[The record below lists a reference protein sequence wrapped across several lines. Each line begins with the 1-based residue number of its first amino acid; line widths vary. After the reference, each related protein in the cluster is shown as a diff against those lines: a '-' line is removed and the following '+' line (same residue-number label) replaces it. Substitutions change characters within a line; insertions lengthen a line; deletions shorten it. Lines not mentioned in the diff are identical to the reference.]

1 MLNAY
6 SMKRLVLLLV
16 IGFRLSLLHAA
27 SLSEQYADFGKVILT
42 QLPSAPFPHPERAQG
57 RTRNNIFYPADKH
70 YGDSTVAMFVPKGFH
85 AGTKIDFIVHF
96 HGWNN
101 HVEKVLEH
109 YELIKQFAE
118 SRRNAIL
125 VVPQGPYDAPD
136 SFDGKLE
143 DQGGFK
149 RFMDDVMDTLRKE
162 HVINSQSLGKII
174 LSGHSGGYQV
184 MSSIVTVGGLSDQV
198 KEVWLFD
205 ALYARTEKFMDWHN
219 HQHGRMVNI
228 FTEHGGTKQETE
240 ALMSDLKK
248 KNIRFLF
255 KNEADATLPDLKNN
269 HLIFLFTD
277 LEHDVV
283 VNKRQEFRTYL
294 ETSCLAPMHSA
305 PAYGP
310 KWTQR

>member
-1 MLNAY
+1 MLNAH

-16 IGFRLSLLHAA
+16 IGFWFSFLRAA
-27 SLSEQYADFGKVILT
+27 SLPEQYADFGKMIFT

-57 RTRNNIFYPADKH
+57 RTRNNTFYPAEKH
-70 YGDSTVAMFVPKGFH
+70 YSDNSVAIFVPKGFH
-85 AGTKIDFIVHF
+85 AGAKIDFVVHF

-101 HVEKVLEH
+101 HVEKVLQH
-109 YELIKQFAE
+109 YELIKQFAA
-118 SRRNAIL
+118 SGRNAIL

-162 HVINSQSLGKII
+162 HVIHSESPGKII

-184 MSSIVTVGGLSDQV
+184 ISSIVTMGGLSNQV

-205 ALYARTEKFMDWHN
+205 ALYARTEKFMAWHN
-219 HQHGRMVNI
+219 RQHGRMVNI
-228 FTEHGGTKQETE
+228 FTEHGGTKGETE
-240 ALMSDLKK
+240 ALMADLKK
-248 KNIRFLF
+248 KNTPFLF
-255 KNEADATLPDLKNN
+255 KNEAEATPLDLKNN

-283 VNKRQEFRTYL
+283 VNKRHEFRTYL
-294 ETSCLAPMHSA
+294 ETSCLAPIRSA